1 MVSFINMFITL
12 LLMGVAFLILA
23 VLGRLG
29 IPAFSDLKKCAGYAM
44 AGFFLF
50 TAGSHFV
57 SPVKDDLIKMV
68 PGFVPFPAQIV
79 FLAGILEF
87 LGAIGLLLPATRRVA
102 GVCLILLLIG
112 MFPANVYAA
121 LRGIPLLGEP
131 ATPLWLRIPE
141 QLVYIGMLLWAI
153 SPTTA
158 TNIRTGKQ
166 A

>member
-1 MVSFINMFITL
+1 MVSFINMFMTL
-12 LLMGVAFLILA
+12 LLMGAAFLILA

-29 IPAFSDLKKCAGYAM
+29 IPAFRDVKKCAGYAM
-44 AGFFLF
+44 AGLFFF
-50 TAGSHFV
+50 TAVSHFV

-121 LRGIPLLGEP
+121 LKGIPLLGEP
-131 ATPLWLRIPE
+131 ATPLLFRIPE

-153 SPTTA
+153 VPTTA
-158 TNIRTGKQ
+158 LHSRTVKQ